1 MVILP
6 KHLLPQENL
15 DDDNKFKVLKIPMRQ
30 KDKELQDK
38 NAEYL
43 NNLLN
48 YEDSSQSVKI
58 EQKVKDKI

>member
-15 DDDNKFKVLKIPMRQ
+15 DDDNKFKVLKIPIRQ

>member
-6 KHLLPQENL
+6 KHLLPKENL

-58 EQKVKDKI
+58 EQKVKEKI